1 MAVSDIRR
9 RFTRGIKGMPFFM
22 LVLTLVL
29 LAGVFLGARLGGKE
43 SKPVITGELLGQQLC
58 FVQELATVEYRY
70 TNMGKFENQVDF
82 YGWQVPF
89 TTKRFIV
96 AYDGIIH
103 AGMDLS
109 QADIQVDALAKRVTV
124 TLPKSGILSHE
135 ILGDSVQV
143 FDETKNIFNHITI
156 EDFTGFT
163 LEQKSVVEQKAIDG
177 GLLEAASEKA
187 RSAIEAFLSL
197 LPGMEEY
204 ELVVR

>member
-9 RFTRGIKGMPFFM
+9 RFTRGIKGRPFFV
-22 LVLTLVL
+22 LVLILVL

-43 SKPVITGELLGQQLC
+43 NKPVITGELLGQQLC

-89 TTKRFIV
+89 TTKRFI
-96 AYDGIIH
+96 
-103 AGMDLS
+103 
-109 QADIQVDALAKRVTV
+109 QVDALAKRVTV
-124 TLPKSGILSHE
+124 TLPASGILSHE